1 MKRDTTSVPFPT
13 DRAAVEAVIE
23 DAPEYV
29 DDPDCPY
36 DPNDPAAVDAFWR
49 NATVRY
55 PQPKEKIA
63 IRIDAEVLDWFKDQ
77 GPGWQTRMNAVLKAY
92 MEAQRR

>member
-1 MKRDTTSVPFPT
+1 MSEKTSAKASGTDWTALRDMP
-13 DRAAVEAVIE
+13 
-23 DAPEYV
+23 
-29 DDPDCPY
+29 DDDIQYDEHTPY

-55 PQPKEKIA
+55 PEPKEKIA
-63 IRIDAEVLDWFKDQ
+63 IRIDADVLAWFKAR
-77 GPGWQTRMNAVLKAY
+77 GAGWQTRMNAVLKAY